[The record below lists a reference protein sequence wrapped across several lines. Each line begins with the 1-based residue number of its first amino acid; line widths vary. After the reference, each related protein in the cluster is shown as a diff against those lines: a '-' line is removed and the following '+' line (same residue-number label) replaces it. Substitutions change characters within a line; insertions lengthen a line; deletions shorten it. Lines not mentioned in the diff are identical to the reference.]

1 MANRNLCAGVPRYEL
16 AQLYDLTGKHVE
28 ALRLHAINRERYPR
42 FYRGRYRLA
51 MSLEM
56 IANPD
61 PDPEKQIKPTEVL
74 NDALK
79 ILYQSGV
86 RRRTRREPQKGTDSN
101 R

>member
-1 MANRNLCAGVPRYEL
+1 MCWRTPVQL

-61 PDPEKQIKPTEVL
+61 PDPEKANQ
-74 NDALK
+74 
-79 ILYQSGV
+79 
-86 RRRTRREPQKGTDSN
+86 TDRSA
-101 R
+101 